1 MLSSGHKPSGPNAV
15 GVRRVLSNGKR
26 VYVHE
31 FKLALVRRCLQPRV
45 SVAAVALEHG
55 VNANLLRK
63 WIDKHRGE
71 VVVENAP
78 VLLPVSID
86 AGDAPSPVT
95 TPAAAWPMPGQ
106 SCGSIEIEAF
116 GARVTLHGEIDAQ
129 QLRLVLDALARH
141 A

>member
-78 VLLPVSID
+78 VLLPVSI
-86 AGDAPSPVT
+86 ALSGRSRSPR
-95 TPAAAWPMPGQ
+95 AHR
-106 SCGSIEIEAF
+106 CGSGGTEEY
-116 GARVTLHGEIDAQ
+116 GRSTSRPSRVP
-129 QLRLVLDALARH
+129 
-141 A
+141 